1 MTDTMIEPW
10 QPAGAGLVIGARA
23 QAAAFPVGPETRFID
38 ACDLPTLRRQHPAWR
53 SLPLAPVDLVDETGL
68 LAEITDVSVDFVIDW
83 TLGQG
88 RARTAERMAAL
99 ARVLRPGG
107 LLTWPACD
115 SRFVA
120 VEADTSGAAAPES
133 WPFARFAG
141 IVAAVAGDHAPQF
154 EFDRVQRH
162 GRYNLALFRRRA
174 ASIAGRAV
182 LVCDDQCLALD
193 GPFLRLITSI
203 DTLRALQAAGV
214 PTVPIGAAE
223 RALYVAGPL
232 FNPGDVTGYL
242 AKTDAIP

>member
-23 QAAAFPVGPETRFID
+23 QAAAFPVGPETRFVD
-38 ACDLPTLRRQHPAWR
+38 ACDLPTLRRRHPAWR

-68 LAEITDVSVDFVIDW
+68 LAGVADDEVDFVIDW
-83 TLGQG
+83 TLEDGAG
-88 RARTAERMAAL
+88 AGDRMAPL

-107 LLTWPACD
+107 LLAWPARD

-120 VEADTSGAAAPES
+120 AGDDAAHAG

-141 IVAAVAGDHAPQF
+141 IVAAVADDHAPQF

-162 GRYNLALFRRRA
+162 GCYNLALFRRRA
-174 ASIAGRAV
+174 ASIAGGAV

-214 PTVPIGAAE
+214 PTIPIGAAE

-242 AKTDAIP
+242 AKRDAIP

>member
-1 MTDTMIEPW
+1 MSDTLTDAW

-23 QAAAFPVGPETRFID
+23 QAAAFPVGPETRFVD
-38 ACDLPTLRRQHPAWR
+38 ACDLPTLRRRHPAWR
-53 SLPLAPVDLVDETGL
+53 SLPLAPVDLVDATGL
-68 LAEITDVSVDFVIDW
+68 LAGVGDAEIDFVIDW
-83 TLGQG
+83 TLDDG
-88 RARTAERMAAL
+88 ACASDRMVPL

-107 LLTWPACD
+107 LLAWPARD

-120 VEADTSGAAAPES
+120 AGDDAAPAG

-141 IVAAVAGDHAPQF
+141 TVAAIAADYAPRF

-174 ASIAGRAV
+174 AAIAGGAV
-182 LVCDDQCLALD
+182 LVCDDQCLVLD

-214 PTVPIGAAE
+214 PTIPVGAAE
-223 RALYVAGPL
+223 RALHIAGPL

-242 AKTDAIP
+242 AKTDAMP